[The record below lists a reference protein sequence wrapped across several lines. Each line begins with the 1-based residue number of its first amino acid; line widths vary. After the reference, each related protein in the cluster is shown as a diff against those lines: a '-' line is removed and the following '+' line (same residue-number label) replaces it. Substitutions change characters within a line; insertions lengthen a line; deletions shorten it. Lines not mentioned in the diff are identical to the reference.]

1 MRIKK
6 KWEGRWPPFYD
17 SSSLL
22 VHFNYVVKPN
32 ILYNLKKK
40 KSTQEH
46 LKHKYSSLNKKRCMP
61 EYMANHKNF
70 GKTNFRKMRNYT
82 D

>member
-40 KSTQEH
+40 KINTRTFKTQILIFEQ
-46 LKHKYSSLNKKRCMP
+46 
-61 EYMANHKNF
+61 E
-70 GKTNFRKMRNYT
+70 KMHARIHGQPQKLWK